1 MGASMRRTWV
11 GLAAAVALAAC
22 WGRAEQTPK
31 KVYGAPG
38 KFEKELKAFEEA
50 DKKSPPPAGAIACLG
65 SSSMRMWHAT
75 IKEDLAPLTV
85 VPRGFG
91 GSNMNEALHALDR
104 VVVPCKPRAILLY
117 EGDNDIGSGIA
128 PETVRDT
135 FQSLVQKARAALP
148 DVRFYVI
155 SIKPSVKRWALW
167 PQMQAANRLL
177 AEACAKGQGLTF
189 IDVATPMLDAA
200 GNVRKELLKEDN
212 LHMTRAGYE
221 IWRDAVRPV
230 LLKGEQA
237 QEPAK
242 K

>member
-1 MGASMRRTWV
+1 MKVVWT
-11 GLAAAVALAAC
+11 GLVAAVALAAC
-22 WGRAEQTPK
+22 WGLAAEAEK
-31 KVYGAPG
+31 KAYGPLG

-50 DKKSPPPAGAIACLG
+50 DKRSPPPAGAIVCLG

-75 IKEDLAPLTV
+75 LKEDLAPLTV

-104 VVVPCKPRAILLY
+104 IVVPCKPRAILLY
-117 EGDNDIGSGIA
+117 EGDNDIGSGIG

-135 FQSLVQKARAALP
+135 FLALVEKARAALP
-148 DVRFYVI
+148 EVRIYVI
-155 SIKPSVKRWALW
+155 SVKPSVKRWALW
-167 PQMQAANRLL
+167 PQMQEANRLL
-177 AEACAKGQGLTF
+177 AEACAKGHGLTF

-221 IWRDAVRPV
+221 IWRDAVKPV

-237 QEPAK
+237 SEPARS
-242 K
+242 